1 MNSTDISKLDWC
13 SWYNKSID
21 AITNLFGNEK
31 DAYSVIWNLLLS
43 DVLTSIQG
51 RHKVLVARDIYSEL
65 MLKLKGDDSDADE
78 FFKNC
83 CNERL
88 FDGYID
94 TYRLSSCFDITR
106 GIWADLLSRQEDPI
120 SSVEATIPFIVWHTP
135 FVVSYVR
142 DNLRRQGSSDM
153 FVDRLEYEYESDE
166 VKDAAELL
174 SANLNKSLDEIIL
187 LDDTCNNIDQESMLL
202 DFLKRGVPFEIA
214 GKLVSRICHA
224 MELRKE
230 DVDLL
235 NSYGFDE
242 ALVTCYSSRE
252 YHYPRTAIVRKF
264 LKTVNLM
271 EV

>member
-1 MNSTDISKLDWC
+1 MNATDLNALDWC
-13 SWYNKSID
+13 GWYEKGIN

-31 DAYSVIWNLLLS
+31 DAFCVIWNLVLS

-78 FFKNC
+78 LFKNC
-83 CNERL
+83 CDESL
-88 FDGYID
+88 FEGYID

-106 GIWADLLSRQEDPI
+106 GIWAHLLSRQKDPV
-120 SSVEATIPFIVWHTP
+120 SSVEAAIPFVVWHTP
-135 FVVSYVR
+135 FVISYVR
-142 DNLRRQGSSDM
+142 DSLRRQGSSDM
-153 FVDRLEYEYESDE
+153 FVERLEYEYESDA
-166 VKDAAELL
+166 VKTTAELL
-174 SANLNKSLDEIIL
+174 YANLNKSLDEIIL
-187 LDDTCNNIDQESMLL
+187 LDDACSNIDQESMLL

-214 GKLVSRICHA
+214 GKLAGRICHA

-235 NSYGFDE
+235 SSYGFRGK
-242 ALVTCYSSRE
+242 LISRYSVCE
-252 YHYPRTAIVRKF
+252 YHYPRTAIARKF